1 MAWSRADLESA
12 QASGVTVH
20 SRTPG
25 LFGRV
30 VGLRLAAG
38 GATASAS
45 ASEAAAVEWVELAL
59 PFPGR
64 AVLRVGE
71 LLPAP
76 RLAVGARVRT
86 PFGRGRVL
94 AARDGGDY
102 EVELVDNRL
111 AGWTA
116 AAPAHARGYLR
127 AADVALRGDG
137 ERSAEEAIADADALR
152 ARGNAFFKDERFDEA
167 LQEYHRR

>member
-1 MAWSRADLESA
+1 MWSRADLEAA
-12 QASGVTVH
+12 QASGLTVH

-25 LFGRV
+25 LCGRV
-30 VGLRLAAG
+30 AGLRPAAAAGAGAG
-38 GATASAS
+38 GASAP
-45 ASEAAAVEWVELAL
+45 ETPVEWVELIL

-71 LLPAP
+71 LLPAA

-94 AARDGGDY
+94 AARAGGDY

-127 AADVALRGDG
+127 AADVALRGDI
-137 ERSAEEAIADADALR
+137 ERTAEEAIADADALR
-152 ARGNAFFKDERFDEA
+152 ARGNAAFKDERFDEA

>member
-1 MAWSRADLESA
+1 MSWTRADLEAA

-25 LFGRV
+25 LCGRV
-30 VGLRLAAG
+30 VSLRLSAAAG
-38 GATASAS
+38 ADAAAPASD
-45 ASEAAAVEWVELAL
+45 AAVEWVELAL

-71 LLPAP
+71 LLPAA

-94 AARDGGDY
+94 AARAGGDY

-127 AADVALRGDG
+127 AADVALRGDV
-137 ERSAEEAIADADALR
+137 ERTAEEAIADADALR
-152 ARGNAFFKDERFDEA
+152 ARGNAAFKDERFDEA
-167 LQEYHRR
+167 LKEYHRR